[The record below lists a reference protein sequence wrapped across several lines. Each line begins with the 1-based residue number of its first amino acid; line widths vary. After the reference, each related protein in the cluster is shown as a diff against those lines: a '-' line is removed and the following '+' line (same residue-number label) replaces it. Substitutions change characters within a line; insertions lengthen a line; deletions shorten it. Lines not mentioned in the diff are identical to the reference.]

1 MKMARPARLTSALL
15 ARKGHALPTGGF
27 AHSRLGLVSPQPA
40 AVKREPQRAGASGP
54 RAPLSPDLIRRS
66 AAKPSRAPDR
76 AGQDRIAVTVRLD
89 RKRYTR
95 LKSLAARDGRSGQ
108 EILMEALDAYLEACA
123 ADCACMS
130 RPARRRKG

>member
-1 MKMARPARLTSALL
+1 MTMAPPARLTSALL
-15 ARKGHALPTGGF
+15 ARKGQALPTGGF

-40 AVKREPQRAGASGP
+40 AVKRAPQRSGASAP
-54 RAPLSPDLIRRS
+54 RAPLSPDP
-66 AAKPSRAPDR
+66 AKPSRAPDGVGR
-76 AGQDRIAVTVRLD
+76 DRVAFTVRLD

-108 EILMEALDAYLEACA
+108 EILMAALDAYLEARA
-123 ADCACMS
+123 ADCARLS